1 MNRTASADSGDLL
14 PCSSFPGP
22 HRTLVICNCCIA
34 ASPRLVSEYYW
45 FACVLSPLLSRACG
59 TSSSKT
65 KSWRGWSNRTCWE
78 RQCHQYSIY
87 LSIWFFFLFTSWFGN
102 DEQPFLSFF
111 SSRTRFPEIRYFQDD
126 DVRTK
131 LTDILFCYAR
141 ENEQLLYKQVKH
153 WPW

>member
-1 MNRTASADSGDLL
+1 MNRTASTDSGDLL

-22 HRTLVICNCCIA
+22 HRTLVICNSCIA

-78 RQCHQYSIY
+78 RQCHQYSIC
-87 LSIWFFFLFTSWFGN
+87 LSVFFIYKLVWEWRTTFSFLFVFSHKVPRDPLLPGRRRE
-102 DEQPFLSFF
+102 DEADGHP
-111 SSRTRFPEIRYFQDD
+111 
-126 DVRTK
+126 
-131 LTDILFCYAR
+131 
-141 ENEQLLYKQVKH
+141 LLLCQRKWTVAL
-153 WPW
+153 